1 MAEQQDQE
9 LKTLVSGRQSKLES
23 DKENWVQ
30 RMQDVADYVIPHR
43 DDIRGTLVSGER
55 KGTKIYDGTAQGAA
69 VLATDGIHGYHVSPA
84 FPWFKYI
91 MSRKAANEIK
101 EIRLW
106 LEEVEYAMY
115 MALTRSNFYSEMWSF
130 IFDGFTIATAAMY
143 SEEDLAEGRIVFEAV
158 HPGELYI
165 AENQYGE
172 VDVLHRK
179 RKLSA
184 RKLVQMFGEDNLPE
198 AIKINNKTQPF
209 SEFEIIHATFPR
221 EEYDNR
227 IKNAKNKKF
236 ASIWML
242 TEGNHICRVSGFD
255 QFPYNV
261 WRYLRTGK
269 DPYGVSPAH
278 LAMAD
283 IKGVNLMSKTLQ
295 GAAQL
300 AVDPAYNVPSHLQGK
315 VQLKPRGLNYMDEPG
330 QAITPVNTS
339 SNYPVGIDREQAKQ
353 QSIKERF
360 HVDTFLMLT
369 QLNAQPGA
377 RTAFEVSE
385 MMAEKAAVLGAE
397 LGPLN
402 AELDNILDQVYNIEK
417 AAGRISQPPDILYD
431 MVDQDPSLRFDPVY
445 QGPLAQAQREKFGKD
460 SIRKFFLDIGPLMEI
475 DETVVDNFDLDKSS
489 RILADVNGIPEDIK
503 RDVESVKK
511 IREGRAQAQIEA
523 QQQEDAEAMVQGLK
537 TASEADK
544 NLGGQ
549 LSSALAG
556 GVPGT

>member
-143 SEEDLAEGRIVFEAV
+143 PEEDLSEGRIVFEAV
-158 HPGELYI
+158 HPGELHI

-330 QAITPVNTS
+330 QEITPVNTG

-402 AELDNILDQVYNIEK
+402 AELDNILDQIYNIEK

>member
-143 SEEDLAEGRIVFEAV
+143 PEEDLAEGRIVFEAV

-402 AELDNILDQVYNIEK
+402 AELDNILDQIYNIEK

-556 GVPGT
+556 SVPGA